1 MQSMHG
7 TVNPTVARSG
17 PSRRLPSVDFDEALA
32 RLGFMRSSDRAPR
45 GVRVFVAHPNAFL
58 TYTVQAFEDG
68 SALFSWEFAVGEYL
82 ATKGIQFGSDETL
95 NQFAYPREDIRGPQD
110 GAWLA
115 AALEQAEALLADLRF
130 DRPD

>member
-1 MQSMHG
+1 
-7 TVNPTVARSG
+7 
-17 PSRRLPSVDFDEALA
+17 VDFEEALA
-32 RLGFMRSSDRAPR
+32 RFGFTRSSDRPPR
-45 GVRVFVAHPNAFL
+45 GVRVFEAHPNSYL

-95 NQFAYPREDIRGPQD
+95 NQFAYPREDIRGAQD

-115 AALEQAEALLADLRF
+115 GAIEQAEALLADIRF